1 MKLHQL
7 DGEWLRIETDLLLYS
22 LSSIRTK
29 QIQINVGYLTHKD
42 QEEGNSRTSFVSLG
56 NLFTL

>member
-42 QEEGNSRTSFVSLG
+42 PEEGNSRTSFVSLG